1 MAFEGKAESEAGF
14 LSILFILTKLKREKP
29 FFFLQCQLKPVSFK
43 ALDRVRVFI

>member
-29 FFFLQCQLKPVSFK
+29 FFFFAMSTETCIIQG
-43 ALDRVRVFI
+43 A